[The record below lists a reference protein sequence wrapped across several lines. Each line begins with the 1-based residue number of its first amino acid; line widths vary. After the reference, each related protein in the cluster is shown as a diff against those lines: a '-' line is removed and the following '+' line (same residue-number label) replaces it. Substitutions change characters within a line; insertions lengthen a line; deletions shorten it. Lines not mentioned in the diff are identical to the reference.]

1 MHLLVNEM
9 LLLEDVRDGLIDF
22 AIYSLFIFNL
32 KCVIYHKSLTI
43 WLKNQESPSDVNPV
57 GLGLDVKGIKGQI
70 YGMRVFSPPSFLNWN
85 SQKTPD
91 KSSDIA
97 LCTIVLFFERE
108 SLVTTLGCV
117 CADPEQDLNSR
128 VVHDDS

>member
-1 MHLLVNEM
+1 MHLLLNEM

-70 YGMRVFSPPSFLNWN
+70 YGMRVFSPPILSELK
-85 SQKTPD
+85 Q
-91 KSSDIA
+91 
-97 LCTIVLFFERE
+97 
-108 SLVTTLGCV
+108 
-117 CADPEQDLNSR
+117 PENPR
-128 VVHDDS
+128 